1 MKAMLLE
8 NYGDDYNFVQHEIP
22 RPDPKPGQVLI
33 RVLGSSFN
41 PIDNKIATLGEQLA
55 FAPKL
60 PAVLGMDVAGVVEE
74 VGSGMSRFE
83 PGDKVFGCAG
93 GLGNMPGALAE
104 FMVADERL
112 IAPAPRTMDLA
123 DAAALPLVSITAWI
137 GLFGKARIEPGE
149 TLLVHGGAG
158 GVGHMAVQIGV
169 FGGAKV
175 YATVS
180 DDVKAMVVENLG
192 ATPINY
198 KETSVT
204 QYVSDYTYGDGF
216 DVVFDTIGG
225 DNLDQSFRAAIL
237 EGDVVTTVARSSHDL
252 SLMHSRSLSLHVI
265 FMLLPLITG
274 EGRSV
279 YSTILNQVASLV
291 DKDKLAVLLDEQ
303 RFDYTDIADAHRYW
317 ARGESLGKIVIDVAG

>member
-1 MKAMLLE
+1 M
-8 NYGDDYNFVQHEIP
+8 
-22 RPDPKPGQVLI
+22 
-33 RVLGSSFN
+33 
-41 PIDNKIATLGEQLA
+41 
-55 FAPKL
+55 
-60 PAVLGMDVAGVVEE
+60 
-74 VGSGMSRFE
+74 
-83 PGDKVFGCAG
+83 
-93 GLGNMPGALAE
+93 
-104 FMVADERL
+104 
-112 IAPAPRTMDLA
+112 
-123 DAAALPLVSITAWI
+123 
-137 GLFGKARIEPGE
+137 
-149 TLLVHGGAG
+149 
-158 GVGHMAVQIGV
+158 
-169 FGGAKV
+169 

-303 RFDYTDIADAHRYW
+303 RFDYSDIADAHRYW